1 MYAISTAL
9 RNAIDAG
16 KPQRILLEFPN
27 NVTFSNEDVAITDGV
42 TYTEMFTS
50 EDDICIGSCPSASI
64 EFSLLN
70 DEGQLANFTFGQFKA
85 WLGARIDSGTTTGKT
100 KTFTEGG
107 VSRTY
112 EFAPLGV
119 FTAERPDVI
128 KKAKVAVTA
137 NDRMV
142 LFDKTMPSAT
152 DLSVTYPTTTGS
164 LLSAMCTYLGVTLA
178 TQTFTNSDL
187 AIVSEPSQ
195 FKNATMREVLSWIA
209 EAACAIARFNR
220 DGNIEIVWYSTVQKT
235 FSESGYSEFTPA
247 WFQTEAI
254 TGTHIRNGNSNAT
267 LDLGTATNVYVIQD
281 NPFLRQNDTNTRS
294 RATPTAEEAINTK
307 LQTAPQYHP
316 YNASLFTDWT
326 LQSGDVVTVTSDS
339 DTYTAPIHNMSLKWF
354 GAPKVE
360 ISAAG
365 NPKREVQDEEA
376 RKEYE
381 AENTAYNNSRLIFEA
396 EEQIVL
402 KVSKGDVS
410 TQLSV
415 ECGNVSITGGNL
427 VVSGYVK
434 ASELAA
440 DIANISQVSM
450 KSFDAPTGRVNTLDI
465 ALITGTEVSV
475 QEVNCNEGSVGDLTV
490 TSSLT
495 LNGTTV
501 APSDLVAS
509 IGPASVDSNTGGVS
523 IPWSYLNG
531 GSGTPVTF
539 NIASTVYF
547 QQAVAAAAAGVTVS
561 GSWATN
567 MFTATASNGQ
577 GAVGSFTVGDIT
589 STSVNPNDG
598 HYLIGTVPVTLVGG
612 GSTSYTPT
620 VNINA
625 TPSYNAGAASV
636 TLSGSWDASTRTYT
650 ATASNG
656 QTVSTTLGVTYV
668 YPRGNSVTLSNYTR
682 VAVTVPKD
690 SHRVPVSWT
699 LRTIVDEDGYV
710 WRNVA
715 TGITWGNLWDT
726 KTSYYFDDDGTESTY
741 YQGASRQTYYTIPS

>member
-85 WLGARIDSGTTTGKT
+85 WLGARIDSGTATGKT

-107 VSRTY
+107 ASRTY

-152 DLSVTYPTTTGS
+152 NLSITYPTTIGA

-187 AIVSEPSQ
+187 AIASEPSQ

-281 NPFLRQNDTNTRS
+281 NPFLRQNDTSTRS

-339 DTYTAPIHNMSLKWF
+339 ESYTAPIHNMSLKWF

-381 AENTAYNNSRLIFEA
+381 AENERYNNSRLIFEA

-402 KVSKGDVS
+402 KVSKGNVA
-410 TQLSV
+410 TQLAI
-415 ECGNVSITGGNL
+415 ECGNVSISGGNL
-427 VVSGYVK
+427 NVDGYVK
-434 ASELAA
+434 ADQLASEIG
-440 DIANISQVSM
+440 DIATLTVQDITAGQINCDGVEAGTLQANTDLTSAGTLNVSGT
-450 KSFDAPTGRVNTLDI
+450 STLADVDAQD
-465 ALITGTEVSV
+465 VSV
-475 QEVNCNEGSVGDLTV
+475 S
-490 TSSLT
+490 T
-495 LNGTTV
+495 LNIDGYDIDP
-501 APSDLVAS
+501 ANLVAS
-509 IGPASVDSNTGGVS
+509 FGTNTGSGGQIS
-523 IPWSYLNG
+523 IPVYMAD
-531 GSGTPVTF
+531 GSEGTPITF
-539 NIASTVYF
+539 NIADTQFYRDAVISAYNNGVADGTPDNVSISTAASAPTAAGNYQYSTV
-547 QQAVAAAAAGVTVS
+547 TII
-561 GSWATN
+561 TEK
-567 MFTATASNGQ
+567 NGE
-577 GAVGSFTVGDIT
+577 
-589 STSVNPNDG
+589 
-598 HYLIGTVPVTLVGG
+598 
-612 GSTSYTPT
+612 T
-620 VNINA
+620 VNTYTGKLVNVTA
-625 TPSYNAGAASV
+625 PYNTGAASV
-636 TLSGSWDASTRTYT
+636 TLTGSWNTSTRTYT

-682 VAVTVPKD
+682 VSVTVPNQ

>member
-187 AIVSEPSQ
+187 AIASEPSQ

-316 YNASLFTDWT
+316 YNASLFADWT

-410 TQLSV
+410 TQLSI

-427 VVSGYVK
+427 NVSGYVK
-434 ASELAA
+434 TSELAT
-440 DIANISQVSM
+440 DIANISYLTMQS
-450 KSFDAPTGRVNTLDI
+450 GYLQTLDFGSI
-465 ALITGTEVSV
+465 DGNSVSAATGIIDDLSTDALNAAAI
-475 QEVNCNEGSVGDLTV
+475 
-490 TSSLT
+490 T
-495 LNGTTV
+495 LNGTSLDPGSMV
-501 APSDLVAS
+501 AD
-509 IGPASVDSNTGGVS
+509 IGPATASGGTIT
-523 IPWSYLNG
+523 IPFSYADG
-531 GSGTPVTF
+531 SSGTPITF
-539 NIASTVYF
+539 NIADTEFY
-547 QQAVAAAAAGVTVS
+547 QQAVAAAYNSGQNSIQMLKSWNSSTATISRVLSGGTINNITITLSAVAGISYNSSAHTYTASAQAKADDAVRASDTATSGTEAYTAGVTDGEANKAPS
-561 GSWATN
+561 SWWAGSSS
-567 MFTATASNGQ
+567 FSLR
-577 GAVGSFTVGDIT
+577 GS
-589 STSVNPNDG
+589 
-598 HYLIGTVPVTLVGG
+598 
-612 GSTSYTPT
+612 
-620 VNINA
+620 
-625 TPSYNAGAASV
+625 
-636 TLSGSWDASTRTYT
+636 STRTF
-650 ATASNG
+650 
-656 QTVSTTLGVTYV
+656 ST
-668 YPRGNSVTLSNYTR
+668 N
-682 VAVTVPKD
+682 
-690 SHRVPVSWT
+690 
-699 LRTIVDEDGYV
+699 
-710 WRNVA
+710 
-715 TGITWGNLWDT
+715 ITCQRA
-726 KTSYYFDDDGTESTY
+726 DGTQVRWNYRFTVTA
-741 YQGASRQTYYTIPS
+741 GD